1 MFNPSIRNLFVGIKK
16 TNKFNK
22 YSSIFLILFQYFSL
36 ICGGQFFII
45 ITGFLFL
52 STMLVL
58 ILAEDDDIINNF
70 WIFFVLGPGMV
81 AFLIVIIIEL
91 INVFNH
97 KRKNKIT

>member
-1 MFNPSIRNLFVGIKK
+1 MFNPSIRNLFAGIKSIK
-16 TNKFNK
+16 TFYKG
-22 YSSIFLILFQYFSL
+22 SSIFLILFQYFAL

-58 ILAEDDDIINNF
+58 ILGEDDDIIDNF
-70 WIFFVLGPGMV
+70 WMFFVLGPGMF
-81 AFLIVIIIEL
+81 AFLVVVIIEL

-97 KRKNKIT
+97 KQKN